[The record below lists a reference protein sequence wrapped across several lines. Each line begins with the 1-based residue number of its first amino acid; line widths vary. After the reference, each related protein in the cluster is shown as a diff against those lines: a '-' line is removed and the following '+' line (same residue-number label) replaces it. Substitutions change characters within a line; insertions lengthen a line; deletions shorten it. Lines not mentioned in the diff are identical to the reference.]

1 MEGSARQEIT
11 KIIKQEALKLG
22 FTACGIARAE
32 RLLEHEEP
40 LKKWLKEGMHGKM
53 GYMENHFEKRLD
65 PRKLVPNACS
75 VIVVALNYF
84 PKEIQNPD
92 AAYIVSKYAYG
103 ADYHLIIKDKLRR
116 LSEKLKELAPEHEGR
131 AFTDSAPVLERAWAV
146 RSGLGW
152 TGKNA
157 CLIIPR
163 KGSLFFLGELIT
175 NVELSPDEPF
185 EKDFCGNCRRCIDAC
200 PTKAIVS
207 PAKLDARRCISYLT
221 IELKEHIPEEFRG
234 KMQGRIFGCDI
245 CQDVCPHNRFSSPTS
260 EEKFSPLKPIQEWDS
275 QKWPEIS
282 RSEFNQQLRNM
293 GSPMARIKYEKLV
306 DNIDAAKPDQPS

>member
-1 MEGSARQEIT
+1 MDGPAPQEFS

-32 RLLEHEEP
+32 RLIEHEAP

-53 GYMENHFEKRLD
+53 VYMENHFEKRLD
-65 PRKLVPNACS
+65 PGKLVPNASS
-75 VIVVALNYF
+75 VIVVAMNYF
-84 PKEIQNPD
+84 PNKTQNPD
-92 AAYIVSKYAYG
+92 AGYIVSKYAYG
-103 ADYHLIIKDKLRR
+103 ADYHFIIKDKLRK
-116 LSEKLKELAPEHEGR
+116 LSEKLKELAPEHDGR
-131 AFTDSAPVLERAWAV
+131 EFTDSAPVMERAWAV
-146 RSGLGW
+146 RAGLGW

-163 KGSLFFLGELIT
+163 KGSFFFLGELIT
-175 NVELSPDEPF
+175 KVELSPDEPF

-207 PAKLDARRCISYLT
+207 PGKLDARRCISYLT
-221 IELKEHIPEEFRG
+221 IELKDHIPEEFRS
-234 KMQGRIFGCDI
+234 KMQGWIFGCDI

-275 QKWPEIS
+275 QTWPEIS
-282 RSEFNQQLRNM
+282 RNEFNQQLRNM
-293 GSPMARIKYEKLV
+293 GSPMARIKYEKLA
-306 DNIDAAKPDQPS
+306 DNINAAKSDQPS

>member
-1 MEGSARQEIT
+1 MEGSAPQELT
-11 KIIKQEALKLG
+11 KIIKQEALNLG

-32 RLLEHEEP
+32 RLIEHEEP
-40 LKKWLKEGMHGKM
+40 LKYWLKEGMHGKM
-53 GYMENHFEKRLD
+53 GYMENHLEKRLD
-65 PRKLVPNACS
+65 PRELVPNARS

-84 PKEIQNPD
+84 PRETRHPD
-92 AAYIVSKYAYG
+92 AEYIVSKYAYG
-103 ADYHLIIKDKLRR
+103 ADYHFIIKDKLRR
-116 LSEKLKELAPEHEGR
+116 LSEKLKELAPERDGR

-146 RSGLGW
+146 RAGLGW
-152 TGKNA
+152 TGKNG

-163 KGSLFFLGELIT
+163 KGSYFFLGELIT
-175 NVELSPDEPF
+175 NVELTPNEPF

-200 PTKAIVS
+200 PTRAIVS
-207 PAKLDARRCISYLT
+207 AGKLDARRCISYLT
-221 IELKEHIPEEFRG
+221 IELKGNIPEEFRC

-260 EEKFSPLKPIQEWDS
+260 EEMFSPLEPIREWDT
-275 QKWPEIS
+275 QKWANIS
-282 RSEFNQQLRNM
+282 RNAFNQELRNM